1 MNRLDAVWL
10 AERMANVIAT
20 PSNPY
25 TVLTNGVD
33 DKRMQEYVSA
43 LKGAFADTRDRS
55 VQDETSDSHTTVGS
69 ESVVL
74 A

>member
-1 MNRLDAVWL
+1 MTRLDAEWL

-25 TVLTNGVD
+25 TVLTSGVD

-43 LKGAFADTRDRS
+43 LLGAFADARDCAGQ
-55 VQDETSDSHTTVGS
+55 VANPDSEKTAAFCAAS
-69 ESVVL
+69 L
-74 A
+74 